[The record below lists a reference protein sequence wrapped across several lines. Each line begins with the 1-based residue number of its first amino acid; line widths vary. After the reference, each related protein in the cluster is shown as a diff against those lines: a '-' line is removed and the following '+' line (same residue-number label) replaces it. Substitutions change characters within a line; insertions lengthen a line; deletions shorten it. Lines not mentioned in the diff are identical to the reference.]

1 MLSKVPSFRV
11 VRVVA
16 IVSVLLTG
24 AGATAEPQLSG
35 AETVQEAGLV
45 DIATLVPDIIVD
57 MRYAGTN
64 NFVGQRID
72 GYHAPR
78 CYLLKPVAEALR
90 RVELALRQ
98 ENWRLM
104 LFDCYR
110 PARAVR
116 HFVEWAADPDDQRNK
131 AHYYP
136 DVEKSELLG
145 AYIAPVSGHSRGATV
160 DLTLAI
166 CDSDGKNCAAT
177 DMGTSYDFFDERAH
191 TDSPDVT
198 EQQREN
204 RDRLKDAMQRGGFR
218 NYELEWWHYT
228 LRPEPTP
235 ETMYDAPV
243 R

>member
-116 HFVEWAADPDDQRNK
+116 HFVEWAGDLADQRRK
-131 AHYYP
+131 STYYP
-136 DVEKSELLG
+136 NLDKSVLLG
-145 AYIAPVSGHSRGATV
+145 DYIAPVSGHSRAATV
-160 DLTLAI
+160 DLGLMH
-166 CDSDGKNCAAT
+166 CKKGSGCVDL
-177 DMGTSYDFFDERAH
+177 DMGTGFDYFDLRAH
-191 TDSPDVT
+191 TDAPGIT
-198 EQQREN
+198 PEQRRN
-204 RDRLKDAMQRGGFR
+204 RQQLRAAMEQGGFR
-218 NYELEWWHYT
+218 NYPLEWWHYT
-228 LRPEPTP
+228 YAPEPTP
-235 ETMYDAPV
+235 GIIYDVPV
-243 R
+243 Q